1 MKILAVSFEVRA
13 GISFEQG
20 TLDLLPALT
29 VYHPARDG
37 ERDKGILIEFCFLY
51 FYFSVD
57 IIGGQNERQ

>member
-29 VYHPARDG
+29 VYHPAR
-37 ERDKGILIEFCFLY
+37 E
-51 FYFSVD
+51 